1 MTQYGTGP
9 ASGTGA
15 DVSESGVHTMTLN
28 WFTDGHLI
36 LVVHHKNTL
45 LNCYFDMAL
54 DPGHVVA
61 DLCTKQ
67 QTVIPTRVTAIAGMK
82 VTAEGQQVGG
92 QRRTSIGMSILH
104 GNTYTGQLFTRQ
116 YLRVSQVNL
125 RASRFHNRFT
135 SCCCICRLPR
145 PVLLFS

>member
-1 MTQYGTGP
+1 
-9 ASGTGA
+9 
-15 DVSESGVHTMTLN
+15 MTLN

-125 RASRFHNRFT
+125 RASRFHNSALGIERRNQDGRART
-135 SCCCICRLPR
+135 ILRSERGSRATKML
-145 PVLLFS
+145 